1 MSYEEALRRI
11 KKVKEVNSTALHLE
25 KLGLKE
31 IPSAVGELTQL
42 LTLWLDSNQII
53 EIKGLEKLINLKTIW
68 LDNNQITEI
77 KGLEK
82 LKNLTQISL
91 CNNNITHLDL
101 KSVNLGLE
109 IKWEEDIT
117 YSSIDKCIFIKGN
130 PLINPPLEIIQQGN
144 DAIRRYLEKLEKE
157 EQEIENVKRG
167 LRLVEHKINLKKK
180 EYEEKNTTEEK
191 RKISEEILMFFNE
204 FDELDKKLKKLEKS
218 SYHFE
223 AKLLIIG
230 ESGAGKTTLAKKIKE
245 GIATEMPSEDETTRG
260 INVSIFL
267 FLFHTS
273 QSGGKEMFKVN
284 IWDFGGQEIYHATHQ
299 FFLSQRALYVLVTDG
314 RKQNTHLNYWCQ
326 VVELLGENSPMLIVE
341 NQKQGHTLTALNF
354 DGYKE
359 RFGFI
364 CTPMLRS
371 NFLTTEGLPQVIEEI
386 KHRIQNLPGIGTV
399 LPRSWFNI
407 RARIEEEAQK
417 KDYISEDEYVKIC
430 ETEGLNDIDAL
441 HLSKDYLHPVGVLLH
456 FQDNPILRNYVIL
469 NNAWATDAVYAV
481 LRSDKIVKETQGHFT
496 YQDAEAIWGDAKYR
510 RRVDFLLEL
519 MKKFELCYEL
529 ENTKRYIAPQ
539 LLPSSPPAYTLRDG
553 KKVRIIYEYDFL
565 PKGLLNR
572 LTVRLH
578 EHIANQKWVWQ
589 QGVVLQLDNNQAEVI
604 ESYDN
609 KKIEINAVGEE
620 PKEILTEIVR
630 ELDKLN
636 RTFEKIRVD
645 KKVPCNCPTCSR
657 SQTSYFF
664 SYDSLIRRHRKN
676 KPTIECDISYQ
687 DVKVL
692 DLLFGI
698 LNEVPEI
705 NSKKIFISYSKEDED
720 LRKELDKQL
729 TSLKRQQKVETWHD
743 RDLYAGDEWHPTI
756 IEKLESADIILLLVS
771 ANFMATDY
779 IMNEEVPRA
788 LERAANKKCVL
799 IPILIKPCV
808 WENLPFAK
816 YLALPDK
823 GKAVTQYSDRDE
835 AWTLVAKG
843 IDVIVKL

>member
-1 MSYEEALRRI
+1 MRI
-11 KKVKEVNSTALHLE
+11 R
-25 KLGLKE
+25 
-31 IPSAVGELTQL
+31 
-42 LTLWLDSNQII
+42 
-53 EIKGLEKLINLKTIW
+53 
-68 LDNNQITEI
+68 
-77 KGLEK
+77 
-82 LKNLTQISL
+82 
-91 CNNNITHLDL
+91 
-101 KSVNLGLE
+101 
-109 IKWEEDIT
+109 
-117 YSSIDKCIFIKGN
+117 GN
-130 PLINPPLEIIQQGN
+130 PLVSPPPEIVEKGN
-144 DAIRRYLEKLEKE
+144 NAIRRYLEELEKE
-157 EQEIENVKRG
+157 KE
-167 LRLVEHKINLKKK
+167 KKYITK
-180 EYEEKNTTEEK
+180 FY
-191 RKISEEILMFFNE
+191 
-204 FDELDKKLKKLEKS
+204 ELDSTKETPFL
-218 SYHFE
+218 YE

-230 ESGAGKTTLAKKIKE
+230 ESGAGKTTLARKIAK
-245 GIATEMPSEDETTRG
+245 GIQATLPTEDDTTRG
-260 INVSIFL
+260 IDVFMRSFSFKSSQTNQAEL
-267 FLFHTS
+267 F
-273 QSGGKEMFKVN
+273 KMN
-284 IWDFGGQEIYHATHQ
+284 IWDFGGQEIYHSTHQ

-359 RFGFI
+359 RFSFI

-386 KHRIQNLPGIGTV
+386 KHRIQSLPGIGTR

-407 RARIEEEAQK
+407 RARIEEEAQT
-417 KDYISEDEYVKIC
+417 KDYISEDEYVTIC
-430 ETEGLNDIDAL
+430 EAGGLNDIDAL

-496 YQDAEAIWGDAKYR
+496 YQDAETIWSDAKYR

-539 LLPSSPPAYTLRDG
+539 LLPSSPPAYDLREG

-578 EHIANQKWVWQ
+578 EHIADQRWVWQ
-589 QGVVLQLDNNQAEVI
+589 QGVVLQLDENQAEVI

-657 SQTSYFF
+657 SQTPYYF
-664 SYDSLIRRHRKN
+664 SYDSLIRRHKHN
-676 KPTIECDISYQ
+676 VQEAQCDNSYQ
-687 DVKVL
+687 NVKVL

-705 NSKKIFISYSKEDED
+705 NSKKVFFSYSKEDRE
-720 LRKELDKQL
+720 LRDELEKYL
-729 TSLKRQQKVETWHD
+729 APLKRQQKIEPWHD
-743 RDLYAGDEWHPTI
+743 RDMLPGDEWHPTI
-756 IEKLESADIILLLVS
+756 IEKLESADIVLLLVS
-771 ANFMATDY
+771 ANLLATDY

-788 LERAANKKCVL
+788 LERAANEKCIV

-808 WENLPFAK
+808 WEKEPFAK
-816 YLALPDK
+816 LLALPDK
-823 GKAVTQYSDRDE
+823 GKSVTQYANRDE

-843 IDVIVKL
+843 IDALVKG